1 MDIAP
6 RSYAVFLISRLMW
19 KNGDGGAMLFLP
31 TGGKTKVDH
40 HPLDVWPLPR
50 EQKPMFINEP
60 WLIDE
65 SIYLESYAQM
75 QAAREPEDQPDN
87 RRVYIPLD
95 LNKVAFLRRLDHIL
109 DKYPDITWRNES
121 NVRSEVR
128 SILAQIE
135 IYDQQ
140 WFVREGN
147 FKTDENHMICG
158 HSKHATDS
166 SICFVIGLHR
176 V

>member
-1 MDIAP
+1 MKG
-6 RSYAVFLISRLMW
+6 
-19 KNGDGGAMLFLP
+19 KNMS
-31 TGGKTKVDH
+31 DH

-60 WLIDE
+60 WLIDD
-65 SIYLESYAQM
+65 SIYFESAKQM
-75 QAAREPEDQPDN
+75 MSLREPEDEPDN

-95 LNKVAFLRRLDHIL
+95 LNKAAFLRRLDHVL
-109 DKYPDITWRNES
+109 NKYPDITWRNES

-135 IYDQQ
+135 IYDQL

-158 HSKHATDS
+158 HSKHATD
-166 SICFVIGLHR
+166 VIKEFISRLEI
-176 V
+176 VDTCEDFPYDIIDELKKEYSL

>member
-1 MDIAP
+1 M
-6 RSYAVFLISRLMW
+6 S
-19 KNGDGGAMLFLP
+19 
-31 TGGKTKVDH
+31 DH

-60 WLIDE
+60 WLIDD
-65 SIYLESYAQM
+65 SIYFESYKQM
-75 QAAREPEDQPDN
+75 MSLREPEDQPDN

-95 LNKVAFLRRLDHIL
+95 LNKSAFLRRLDHIL
-109 DKYPDITWRNES
+109 SKYLDITWRNES
-121 NVRSEVR
+121 NVYCEVR

-135 IYDQQ
+135 IYDQL

-158 HSKHATDS
+158 HSQHATD
-166 SICFVIGLHR
+166 VIKEFISRLET
-176 V
+176 VDTCEDFPYDIIDELKKEYSL

>member
-1 MDIAP
+1 M
-6 RSYAVFLISRLMW
+6 S
-19 KNGDGGAMLFLP
+19 
-31 TGGKTKVDH
+31 DH

-60 WLIDE
+60 WLIDD
-65 SIYLESYAQM
+65 SIYFESAKQM
-75 QAAREPEDQPDN
+75 MSMREPENEEDN

-95 LNKVAFLRRLDHIL
+95 LNKKAFLRRLEHIL

-121 NVRSEVR
+121 NIYAEVR
-128 SILAQIE
+128 TILTQIE
-135 IYDQQ
+135 IYDQL

-158 HSKHATDS
+158 HSQHATEVVKEILEKLKSVDTCEDFPYD
-166 SICFVIGLHR
+166 IIDELKNEYE
-176 V
+176 